1 MINVGIFNTGS
12 GGKDIFS
19 RLKKYSYISGQL
31 LIDNKFTGNDT
42 KSFVNKRTKKA
53 IETFK
58 KNGIYII
65 VIACHTAFSSIYGD
79 ILNNKK
85 YLRNI
90 NIYEPILPVCRIIL
104 KKKLRNVTILSTKL
118 TKRLKVHEKILKFKC
133 NYIESENLA
142 KYIDDKLDTTNCITN
157 LLNIDATKIDCFV
170 LGCTHYSLVEDKIRK
185 ILKKRGF
192 KGLILNSNKIL
203 IQYIHNSLSGDKVH
217 PN

>member
-12 GGKDIFS
+12 GGKDILS
-19 RLKKYSYISGQL
+19 RLKKYSYINSQL

-58 KNGIYII
+58 KKGIYII
-65 VIACHTAFSSIYGD
+65 VIACHTAFSSIYSD

-104 KKKLRNVTILSTKL
+104 KKKI
-118 TKRLKVHEKILKFKC
+118 TKR
-133 NYIESENLA
+133 NYII
-142 KYIDDKLDTTNCITN
+142 Y
-157 LLNIDATKIDCFV
+157 
-170 LGCTHYSLVEDKIRK
+170 
-185 ILKKRGF
+185 
-192 KGLILNSNKIL
+192 
-203 IQYIHNSLSGDKVH
+203 
-217 PN
+217 